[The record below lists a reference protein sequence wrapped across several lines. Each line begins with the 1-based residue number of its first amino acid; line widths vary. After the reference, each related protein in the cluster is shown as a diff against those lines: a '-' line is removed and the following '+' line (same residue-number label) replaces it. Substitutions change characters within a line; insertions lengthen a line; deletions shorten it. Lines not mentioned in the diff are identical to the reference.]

1 MNESS
6 DSAPSETL
14 SPIFKG
20 YNDAYKALRSLEPP
34 IVEAT
39 KADYLRRIRESK
51 SARYIAFRLL
61 ALRAVGE
68 MQTRLTPFIPP
79 LEEILLKDSTPL
91 DLKHGESVDDVRQAL
106 SVRLSNLRTKS
117 DVKQFASEG
126 FHLPILYGV
135 IRLWDQPVR
144 FQAAM
149 DALATALDRAVSSK
163 TRQKPAP
170 SNNLEIVARAVI
182 ARVPEK
188 PLVGKALPELLK
200 IAQAIFRQS
209 EDTGRENLDLQS
221 ELGRALSE
229 IESLRTKLG
238 QQGEVSK
245 NLENELTSARRDVRR
260 LQEELKQERDHFE
273 TLKAH
278 GEVERKTTVQDAVAR
293 LRSEVSR
300 RIENIRLFADRDV
313 PNREGILNLVNE
325 IETVFART
333 TGEKS

>member
-6 DSAPSETL
+6 DSAPPSETG
-14 SPIFKG
+14 SPTFKG
-20 YNDAYKALRSLEPP
+20 YKDAYKTLRSLQPP

-39 KADYLRRIRESK
+39 KADYLRKVKQSK

-91 DLKHGESVDDVRQAL
+91 DLKHCKSVDDVRKAV
-106 SVRLSNLRTKS
+106 SARLSDLRTKS

-126 FHLPILYGV
+126 YHLPILYGV
-135 IRLWDQPVR
+135 VRLWDQPVR
-144 FQAAM
+144 FQAAL

-163 TRQKPAP
+163 RRQKAP

-200 IAQAIFRQS
+200 IAQALFRQS

-229 IESLRTKLG
+229 TESLRTELG
-238 QQGEVSK
+238 QQREASK
-245 NLENELTSARRDVRR
+245 NLENELASARKMSGVC
-260 LQEELKQERDHFE
+260 K
-273 TLKAH
+273 
-278 GEVERKTTVQDAVAR
+278 G
-293 LRSEVSR
+293 
-300 RIENIRLFADRDV
+300 N
-313 PNREGILNLVNE
+313 
-325 IETVFART
+325 
-333 TGEKS
+333 